1 MDPVVRLMDGRWQLA
16 RAVAVAVLASSLG
29 ACGSIA
35 NMMPDPGNFRL
46 PDRSTFIPTRASV
59 NYSISPAIPV
69 RPADLVDGQ
78 GQCSATQE
86 GADASPRGVRLDM
99 TECEVVRT
107 LGQPQSVDFTSQ
119 GGDQRRITMT
129 YKAGE
134 RPGIYEFTGG
144 RLSAIERGGEP
155 PPAPVAKK
163 PAKKSKPQPPA

>member
-1 MDPVVRLMDGRWQLA
+1 
-16 RAVAVAVLASSLG
+16 
-29 ACGSIA
+29 
-35 NMMPDPGNFRL
+35 MMPDPGNFRL

-99 TECEVVRT
+99 TECEVVRA
-107 LGQPQSVDFTSQ
+107 LGQPQSIDFTSQ
-119 GGDQRRITMT
+119 GSDQRRITMT
-129 YKAGE
+129 YKGGD
-134 RPGIYEFTGG
+134 RPGIYQFAGG
-144 RLSAIERGGEP
+144 RLTGIERGDEP